1 MSENK
6 NNKLLITLVIFTL
19 ILVIVLGI
27 ALGYFIFF
35 KDKTKNSTTQN
46 VKIEEKIF
54 DLNEFVVNLSDENKT
69 YIRLKISIAYDKKNK
84 KLDKEIPEKVPAIR
98 DAVIN
103 ILRSKSS
110 KDFETTSNQNNLNN
124 IKTELINSINNNLQN
139 GKIINIYVQDII
151 IQ

>member
-19 ILVIVLGI
+19 ILVIVLGL